1 MQATKFVAIIGLV
14 TLAWLA
20 PSHARQ
26 PIEKTQNIC
35 AEAVRKAERK
45 NAIPT
50 HLLSAI
56 SLAESGR
63 WNAEKQ
69 ANIAW
74 PWTVTSGGEGQFFKS
89 KAEAL
94 AEVEFLRTDGVT
106 NIDVG
111 CMQINLFHHGHAF
124 ETVEDAFDPA
134 ANAAYG
140 AGYLKKM
147 HAKTNNWL
155 VAAGAYH
162 STTPG
167 LSAKYRVKVARF
179 WNIQRGLPTPQI
191 ETASAPPSKPTSTP
205 AAKRLAAN
213 IDYSRTFELNNT
225 FRARRGILQAAEQ
238 KADKVSQRALL
249 RQHQIDS
256 WRKSETKGLGLVHL
270 ANMRRAE
277 LAQRRKKEFVGFGN
291 KNKKARF
298 AIRRRQQLNDWRAK
312 RIVPFPIPAAPTTPT
327 AQSN

>member
-26 PIEKTQNIC
+26 LIEKTQNIC

-111 CMQINLFHHGHAF
+111 CMQINLHHHPNAF
-124 ETVEDAFDPA
+124 RNLNVAFDPTRNVAYA
-134 ANAAYG
+134 AHMLSGHYRQTG
-140 AGYLKKM
+140 DW
-147 HAKTNNWL
+147 KTA
-155 VAAGAYH
+155 VAHYH
-162 STTPG
+162 
-167 LSAKYRVKVARF
+167 
-179 WNIQRGLPTPQI
+179 
-191 ETASAPPSKPTSTP
+191 
-205 AAKRLAAN
+205 
-213 IDYSRTFELNNT
+213 
-225 FRARRGILQAAEQ
+225 
-238 KADKVSQRALL
+238 
-249 RQHQIDS
+249 
-256 WRKSETKGLGLVHL
+256 
-270 ANMRRAE
+270 
-277 LAQRRKKEFVGFGN
+277 
-291 KNKKARF
+291 
-298 AIRRRQQLNDWRAK
+298 
-312 RIVPFPIPAAPTTPT
+312 
-327 AQSN
+327 